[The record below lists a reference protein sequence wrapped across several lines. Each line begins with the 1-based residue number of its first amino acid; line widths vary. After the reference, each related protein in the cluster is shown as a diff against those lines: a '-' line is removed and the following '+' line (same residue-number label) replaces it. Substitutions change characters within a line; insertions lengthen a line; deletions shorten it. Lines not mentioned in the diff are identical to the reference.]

1 MPSSSEEELDELLR
15 RQVICQPR
23 NFQNRRLFE
32 IENPREFRE
41 KFLLPVDAFVHLLE
55 LIGPRLEYRTRR
67 SRALTARQQL
77 LVFLHFLGTNS
88 FYHIMH
94 SCRGISTST
103 VWHII
108 HRVVPAIL
116 SLKREFIRWPA
127 GQPLSIAAK
136 FRDIAGFPC
145 VAGFVDGTHVQ
156 VNPPRN
162 DEDPYVNCHHFKS
175 LNVAMVSGSDYTIY
189 FYSSRCPGR
198 WHDSRVIKESSL
210 WTAFE
215 QQGNRPFP
223 GAVILGDSAYAC
235 NSWLIPPFRGDV
247 EGARCRFN
255 EAHKKTRCTIE
266 RAFGILKK
274 RFYALQ
280 TGMRVKN
287 MTREAGLVQ
296 CAVILH
302 NLCILFSDNGDDML
316 DDADLDNVHDEL
328 DIGPGEEQEDRRQ
341 QLLQHFL

>member
-1 MPSSSEEELDELLR
+1 M
-15 RQVICQPR
+15 
-23 NFQNRRLFE
+23 
-32 IENPREFRE
+32 
-41 KFLLPVDAFVHLLE
+41 DAFVHLLE

-88 FYHIMH
+88 FYHVMH

-189 FYSSRCPGR
+189 FCSSRCPGR

-280 TGMRVKN
+280 TGMSEKHDKSGRACPVCCYI
-287 MTREAGLVQ
+287 AQ
-296 CAVILH
+296 PLH
-302 NLCILFSDNGDDML
+302 SI
-316 DDADLDNVHDEL
+316 
-328 DIGPGEEQEDRRQ
+328 
-341 QLLQHFL
+341 